1 MSPKPKSGDV
11 RGTYAGR
18 ICLIA
23 AVGGLLFGY
32 DTAVI
37 NGSIG
42 FLQAHFS
49 LGAVMTGWT
58 ASSALLGCVL
68 GVALA
73 GPSSD
78 KWGRKFALVASGLLF
93 LVSSIGTALPKTLAE
108 FICFRILAGVGVGI
122 ASMASPMYIAEVAPT
137 RIRGRLVSVNQ
148 LAIVTGMLLI
158 YFVNYFVARQGDA
171 SWRVETSWRWMFA
184 SGVAPSGIF
193 LGLLFF
199 APESPRWLLQKGKS
213 QEAMLILDRIGGTEF
228 AENELRES
236 RITTESAPAE
246 ASRMFTRSHMQLI
259 ALGLSLAVLQQITGI
274 NVFLYFGTEIFKRLG
289 SSVDTALLETV
300 AVGAVNLVF
309 TVIAIGT
316 VDRIGRRP
324 LMILGAAGMGLC
336 LASMGLSAW
345 VGSPSAWALAPVLGY
360 IAFFALSVGPVTW
373 VILSEIFPTAIRGR
387 GLALAS
393 FGLWVANFLVSQTFP
408 ILDENR
414 FLVAHFHHAFPF
426 LVFSAMCG
434 VLILVTVKWVPE
446 TKGRSLEDIEITL
459 AFNHANLGQDQD
471 R

>member
-1 MSPKPKSGDV
+1 MSLQPQSAIE
-11 RGTYAGR
+11 RSSYAGR

-49 LGAVMTGWT
+49 LSAAMTGWA

-78 KWGRKFALVASGLLF
+78 RWGRKFALVASGVLF
-93 LVSSIGTALPKTLAE
+93 LVSSIGTALPSTLLQ
-108 FICFRILAGVGVGI
+108 FILFRILAGVGVGI
-122 ASMASPMYIAEVAPT
+122 ASMASPMYIAEVAPAD
-137 RIRGRLVSVNQ
+137 IRGRLVSVNQ

-171 SWRVETSWRWMFA
+171 MWRVETSWRWMFA
-184 SGVAPSGIF
+184 SGIVPSGIF

-199 APESPRWLLQKGKS
+199 APESPRWLLQRGKS
-213 QEAMLILDRIGGTEF
+213 EEALLILDRIGGGEF
-228 AENELRES
+228 AKNELQEF
-236 RITTESAPAE
+236 RIVADNAPAQ
-246 ASRMFTRSHMQLI
+246 ASRMFTRSHVRLL
-259 ALGLSLAVLQQITGI
+259 ALGLALAVLQQITGI
-274 NVFLYFGTEIFKRLG
+274 NVFLYFGTEIFKKLG

-309 TVIAIGT
+309 TVVAIGT

-336 LASMGLSAW
+336 LAAMGLMAE
-345 VGSPSAWALAPVLGY
+345 VGTSSAWALAPVLGY

-393 FGLWVANFLVSQTFP
+393 FGLWVANFIVSQTFP
-408 ILDENR
+408 IMDENG

-426 LVFSAMCG
+426 LVFSLMCG

-446 TKGRSLEDIEITL
+446 TKGKSLEDIEITWAL
-459 AFNHANLGQDQD
+459 RHSSPEPIQGK
-471 R
+471 